1 MRSGLFEEHLA
12 RLRREHALRRD
23 RMSAALARHLPAKF
37 LTYVRPKGGLYFWCR
52 LGQGLRGRQLLEQA
66 IRAGVV
72 FANGEIFYADEA
84 GAHELRLCFASQPAD
99 KIEEGIK
106 RLAASLKSRHEG
118 DAPREES
125 LMPMV

>member
-1 MRSGLFEEHLA
+1 
-12 RLRREHALRRD
+12 
-23 RMSAALARHLPAKF
+23 
-37 LTYVRPKGGLYFWCR
+37 
-52 LGQGLRGRQLLEQA
+52 EQA

-84 GAHELRLCFASQPAD
+84 GAHELRLCFASQTAD

-106 RLAASLKSRHEG
+106 RLAASLKSRHER

>member
-1 MRSGLFEEHLA
+1 
-12 RLRREHALRRD
+12 
-23 RMSAALARHLPAKF
+23 MSAALARHFPAKL
-37 LTYVRPKGGLYFWCR
+37 LTYARPKGGLYFWCR
-52 LGQGLRGRQLLEQA
+52 LGQGLKGRQLLQRA
-66 IRAGVV
+66 TAAGVV

-84 GAHELRLCFASQPAD
+84 GAHELRLCFASQTGD

-106 RLAASLKSRHEG
+106 RLAAALNSRQET